1 MLQLEEM
8 LEVEEM
14 DSSTATSLQPD
25 IMMIDRYENEVRDL
39 DKKIAM
45 QAAKLSSGG
54 GTFSSYN
61 IYRFRRLENVNATT

>member
-1 MLQLEEM
+1 
-8 LEVEEM
+8 M

-54 GTFSSYN
+54 GMFS
-61 IYRFRRLENVNATT
+61 